1 MNWYHLLKLCHIVRA
16 FLTRFHFEIKI
27 NNSITFFKLARSMIS
42 LVLLTVIITFRLYID
57 KLQSLNFLFVFF
69 FGGGGGDYVLF
80 IYDITAS
87 FKSSHQYMSPKL
99 PVIFFV
105 HQTEARFKIL
115 MSRKQNLEDIRILWW
130 LSTRTNRICS
140 YTLYMYMYLVLLL
153 LQHKKICTTNNY
165 ASDDLIGRS

>member
-1 MNWYHLLKLCHIVRA
+1 MNTLIISFCVGYLLL
-16 FLTRFHFEIKI
+16 
-27 NNSITFFKLARSMIS
+27 
-42 LVLLTVIITFRLYID
+42 
-57 KLQSLNFLFVFF
+57 FLFCGFFLFF
-69 FGGGGGDYVLF
+69 FFFFFVLGGGGGGDYVLF

-165 ASDDLIGRS
+165 ASDDLIGRSEFMLPTIQNNSSWIR